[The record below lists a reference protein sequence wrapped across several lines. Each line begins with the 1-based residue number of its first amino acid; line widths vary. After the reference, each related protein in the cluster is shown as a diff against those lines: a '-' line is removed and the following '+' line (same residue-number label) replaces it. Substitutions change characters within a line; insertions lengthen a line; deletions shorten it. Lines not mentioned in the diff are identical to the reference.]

1 MQRQQE
7 NSSQNSPFQGYT
19 VKELRVLARNY
30 KIKYYYRLR
39 KVDLIDALT
48 KFIPNLY
55 HNLDTIFPFKLD
67 LFSIK
72 NKTKKKTKTK
82 KLDLNS
88 NKLTN
93 IFPFKANLF
102 IKNKKSRK
110 VPNWLSKY
118 LKEPMEPKKNQHKK
132 LDNMQKTTGNENIDL
147 STTDNFLVTAASSL
161 QNDSPIHSGGFWI
174 RISTRITTRSN

>member
-1 MQRQQE
+1 MQQQQE

-19 VKELRVLARNY
+19 VKELHILAHSY
-30 KIKYYYRLR
+30 KIKYYYKLR

-72 NKTKKKTKTK
+72 NKTKKITKTK
-82 KLDLNS
+82 KLDLDSNKLDTKKNTKKNTKKLDLSS

-102 IKNKKSRK
+102 VKNKKSRT
-110 VPNWLSKY
+110 
-118 LKEPMEPKKNQHKK
+118 LK
-132 LDNMQKTTGNENIDL
+132 
-147 STTDNFLVTAASSL
+147 
-161 QNDSPIHSGGFWI
+161 
-174 RISTRITTRSN
+174 